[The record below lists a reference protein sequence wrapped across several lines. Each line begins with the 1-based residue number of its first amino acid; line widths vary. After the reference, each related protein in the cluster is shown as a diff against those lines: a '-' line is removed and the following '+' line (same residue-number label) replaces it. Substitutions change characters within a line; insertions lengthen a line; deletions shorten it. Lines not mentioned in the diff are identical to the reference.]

1 MLEKL
6 ALTYYTPR
14 NDVGCGAV
22 CVCVLYWNVVF
33 HLSVCLRLSPSV
45 LSVLSG
51 QLLLMHWTDIN
62 ETWYI

>member
-45 LSVLSG
+45 SVCPVGFVRTTPPNAL
-51 QLLLMHWTDIN
+51 D
-62 ETWYI
+62 